1 MYKVMLADDENLI
14 LQGLENIIEWE
25 ELGLEIVNKA
35 SNGQEAIDK
44 FKENP
49 VDIVVTDINMPQV
62 TGLELLKELKKINSD
77 VKFIILS
84 GYDDFS
90 YAKKAI
96 ELGVENYI
104 LKPIDEEELEKTLK
118 NTINKDSLR
127 RTANNE
133 INQTADNSVQ
143 NVSNTVIQLRKP
155 VSGGVT
161 TSVFG
166 DVIDRR
172 ATHLGH
178 DWAVVVGT
186 SVCAA
191 ADGTVEKA

>member
-77 VKFIILS
+77 VKFIILKQLS
-84 GYDDFS
+84 
-90 YAKKAI
+90 KCK
-96 ELGVENYI
+96 
-104 LKPIDEEELEKTLK
+104 
-118 NTINKDSLR
+118 
-127 RTANNE
+127 
-133 INQTADNSVQ
+133 
-143 NVSNTVIQLRKP
+143 LRKKE
-155 VSGGVT
+155 S
-161 TSVFG
+161 
-166 DVIDRR
+166 
-172 ATHLGH
+172 
-178 DWAVVVGT
+178 
-186 SVCAA
+186 
-191 ADGTVEKA
+191 